1 MAPAVGYTSML
12 LLLLALVSILHLLP
26 IRAYDESRDAGVCA
40 WKGNDGT

>member
-1 MAPAVGYTSML
+1 MAPAVGYSSL
-12 LLLLALVSILHLLP
+12 LLLLAIVSFLHLLP